1 MNVLDIILI
10 VPLLFAVYRGFKKGL
25 IYMVASLLAL
35 ILGIFGAIRFR
46 PLIGQMLDSWFNIS
60 PDHLNVIAFAVAF
73 ILIVI
78 IVHTAAFFADKLIKA
93 VALSFV
99 NRLLGVLFGLI
110 ITTFILSMLLW
121 PINTVNVER
130 EIVKKERIEGSLLWR
145 PISGF
150 APTIFPYL
158 KREEFKGWMPGKKDS
173 KDDKDSIK
181 EKLKNKKEE
190 ILQVAEISV
199 GNQINFDSFER
210 S

>member
-25 IYMVASLLAL
+25 IYMAASLLAL
-35 ILGIFGAIRFR
+35 ILGIFGAIKFR
-46 PLIGQMLDSWFNIS
+46 PVVGKMLDSWFNIS

-73 ILIVI
+73 LLIVF

-93 VALSFV
+93 VALGFL
-99 NRLLGVLFGLI
+99 NRLLGIMFGLI
-110 ITTFILSMLLW
+110 VTTFILSMLLW
-121 PINTVNVER
+121 PINTVNEER
-130 EIVKKERIEGSLLWR
+130 EFVKKERIEGSLLWR

-181 EKLKNKKEE
+181 EKIKDKKDEV
-190 ILQVAEISV
+190 LQVAEL
-199 GNQINFDSFER
+199 R